1 MAPAVGD
8 VVYRFEGPLRLVEIL
23 DRPNRFLVR
32 VVDGGQVRSCH
43 LHDPGRL
50 PELVRRGARAVVRP
64 TRGVKTDCSI
74 TAIEAPNGVWV
85 VADSRIHSDVA
96 SLFLGEA
103 RREVK
108 VGGRRL
114 DFLSGDTYI
123 EVKGCTL
130 VVDGAALF
138 PDAPTKRGAEH
149 LRLLRSLMGAGHRAK
164 VVVLVMRP
172 DAECFAPNW
181 ATDPSFSRE
190 FAQFIR
196 SGGGLEVH
204 RFRYAEGRV
213 IYDGDVG
220 LCSGW
225 DRPPSGP

>member
-96 SLFLGEA
+96 SLFLGEGQ
-103 RREVK
+103 EGGK
-108 VGGRRL
+108 GGR
-114 DFLSGDTYI
+114 
-123 EVKGCTL
+123 
-130 VVDGAALF
+130 
-138 PDAPTKRGAEH
+138 P
-149 LRLLRSLMGAGHRAK
+149 
-164 VVVLVMRP
+164 
-172 DAECFAPNW
+172 
-181 ATDPSFSRE
+181 
-190 FAQFIR
+190 
-196 SGGGLEVH
+196 
-204 RFRYAEGRV
+204 
-213 IYDGDVG
+213 
-220 LCSGW
+220 
-225 DRPPSGP
+225 